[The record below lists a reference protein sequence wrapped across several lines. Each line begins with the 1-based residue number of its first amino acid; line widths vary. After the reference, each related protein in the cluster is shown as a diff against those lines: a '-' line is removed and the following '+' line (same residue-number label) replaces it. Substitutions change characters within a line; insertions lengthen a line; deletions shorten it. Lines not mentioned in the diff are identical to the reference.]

1 MRMGKMMTKIGLF
14 TLLSKYSFD
23 VVDKNLLDNEI
34 EYKINQFSIAPK
46 DALNLR
52 ATIRLNKEYYDDN

>member
-14 TLLSKYSFD
+14 TLLSKYSFN
-23 VVDKNLLDNEI
+23 VVDEKLLHREI

-46 DALNLR
+46 DALYLR
-52 ATIRLNKEYYDDN
+52 ATIR